1 MAAVASVPAPASALT
16 PPSSSHGDE
25 NNWDYSAVNGEDQH
39 LQQTTASYEESLQ
52 SSALPAHDARAAPRT
67 YTHDITARKMRSADN
82 LHSSKWSKS
91 SDHQRE
97 LLPGLSEEEKAKSD
111 QFVYSQDQSKWIHRD
126 KLARIETEELEAAG
140 FFLPKGRSSSR
151 AARRNESRLSHTAA
165 TTESDPNTNRAKKDS
180 TSLEPPLSSPPSWDL
195 RTPQEIAEADS
206 SSYFTSNALT
216 GSTRIPV
223 AKISPAPISLEF
235 LEHGSMAARQNSDE
249 DDDGLAYNKVR
260 SRSASAAIRD
270 SGSAGPNSKRPI
282 TDSSPKKHARKN
294 SSSTPTRPGTRGKDS
309 LSSSGSRPPT
319 RNGRT
324 ASRAKHPEGEP
335 PWMANTFK
343 PDPRLPPDQQIPPFV
358 AKKLAQEQ
366 MEKEGTFG
374 DAYDK
379 DLRPLNTNSFAVPKP
394 NPDAEPEKE
403 GEAVAEEEWP
413 LKPAITSRPLMRTGS
428 MYSTMPKIIDK
439 PPGTPVPSPRPANT
453 AVMGPPPAAPQIQQ
467 VPQVEPEDTKKG
479 GCGCCVVM

>member
-1 MAAVASVPAPASALT
+1 MAAVATVPGPVSALT
-16 PPSSSHGDE
+16 PPSSSHGDG
-25 NNWDYSAVNGEDQH
+25 NDWDYSATNSEGPLRDH
-39 LQQTTASYEESLQ
+39 APTSYEQSQ
-52 SSALPAHDARAAPRT
+52 KSSALPAHDTRTAPRT
-67 YTHDITARKMRSADN
+67 YTQDMTTRKMRSADN

-91 SDHQRE
+91 SDYQRE

-151 AARRNESRLSHTAA
+151 TARRNESRLSHTA
-165 TTESDPNTNRAKKDS
+165 EPDPNTNRTKKDS
-180 TSLEPPLSSPPSWDL
+180 ASIEPLSSPPTWDL
-195 RTPQEIAEADS
+195 RTPQEIADAQANA
-206 SSYFTSNALT
+206 YFTNNALT

-223 AKISPAPISLEF
+223 AKISPVPIALEF
-235 LEHGSMAARQNSDE
+235 LEHGSLAARQNSDE
-249 DDDGLAYNKVR
+249 DVPLSYDKTR
-260 SRSASAAIRD
+260 SRSASAAFRD
-270 SGSAGPNSKRPI
+270 SSSSATNGKPPVA
-282 TDSSPKKHARKN
+282 DSSPKKHARKN
-294 SSSTPTRPGTRGKDS
+294 STSNPMRPGTRGKDS
-309 LSSSGSRPPT
+309 PSSAGSRPPT

-358 AKKLAQEQ
+358 AKKMAQEQ

-379 DLRPLNTNSFAVPKP
+379 DFRPLNTNSLGFPKSTAET
-394 NPDAEPEKE
+394 AEPEKE
-403 GEAVAEEEWP
+403 GEPTEDEWP
-413 LKPAITSRPLMRTGS
+413 LKPAITNRPLMRTGS

-439 PPGTPVPSPRPANT
+439 PPGTPVPSPRPANN
-453 AVMGPPPAAPQIQQ
+453 AIMGPPQTFSPQIQQ
-467 VPQVEPEDTKKG
+467 APQSEPEETKKG

>member
-1 MAAVASVPAPASALT
+1 MAAVASVPGPASALT
-16 PPSSSHGDE
+16 PPSSSHGND
-25 NNWDYSAVNGEDQH
+25 NGWDYSAVNAESHGPHHATTSSEQP
-39 LQQTTASYEESLQ
+39 QQASSF
-52 SSALPAHDARAAPRT
+52 PAHDARTAPRT
-67 YTHDITARKMRSADN
+67 YTQDITARKMRSADN
-82 LHSSKWSKS
+82 LHSSKWSKPS
-91 SDHQRE
+91 EYQRE

-151 AARRNESRLSHTAA
+151 LARRNESRLSQ
-165 TTESDPNTNRAKKDS
+165 TTESDSNPNRPKNDS
-180 TSLEPPLSSPPSWDL
+180 ASLEPPSSPSPPTWDL
-195 RTPQEIAEADS
+195 RTPQEIAEAES
-206 SSYFTSNALT
+206 SAYFTNNALT

-223 AKISPAPISLEF
+223 AKVSPAPISIEF
-235 LEHGSMAARQNSDE
+235 LEHGSLAARQNSDE
-249 DDDGLAYNKVR
+249 DDNNSLSYSKTR
-260 SRSASAAIRD
+260 SRSAGASFRD
-270 SGSAGPNSKRPI
+270 TGSIGSQAKRSI

-294 SSSTPTRPGTRGKDS
+294 SASTPTRPGTRGKES
-309 LSSSGSRPPT
+309 PSSSGSRPVT
-319 RNGRT
+319 RTGRA
-324 ASRAKHPEGEP
+324 ASRARHPEGEP

-358 AKKLAQEQ
+358 AKKMAQEQ

-379 DLRPLNTNSFAVPKP
+379 DFRPLNTNSLGLPKP
-394 NPDAEPEKE
+394 GGTDPEKDVE
-403 GEAVAEEEWP
+403 PAEEEWP
-413 LKPAITSRPLMRTGS
+413 LKPAVTNRPLMRTGS

-453 AVMGPPPAAPQIQQ
+453 AVMGSPQTTPQIQQ
-467 VPQVEPEDTKKG
+467 APQVEPPEANKKD